1 MRPHDLPE
9 RPSLC
14 FRLQRESAVRL
25 PHSAPAYSLRKAKQ
39 RHYDFAKAHTP
50 RRRLHFPFLAL
61 RRDRHKETPQR
72 AVKQQNSINARP
84 LRTRSWRSRP
94 TAE

>member
-25 PHSAPAYSLRKAKQ
+25 PHSAQRTPCGKQ
-39 RHYDFAKAHTP
+39 
-50 RRRLHFPFLAL
+50 
-61 RRDRHKETPQR
+61 
-72 AVKQQNSINARP
+72 SNATMI
-84 LRTRSWRSRP
+84 LQKRTRRAADSISRP
-94 TAE
+94 SLSAEIAIRKRPSAQ